1 MEQET
6 IIAVG
11 TLGGACL
18 VLLILVVV
26 LFVQLASL
34 KKKVNEMQAT
44 GRMRVQKL
52 KMNPDKNHAFHNPA
66 LAPEEELSRRGYS
79 MYMGSEPDLESAK
92 PSERQ
97 MGGQLVEELTRELDH
112 RHQRQEVDNRNHRQD
127 MDNRNYRQELD
138 NRNYR
143 QDVDHRNNRQ
153 STAPPFLLQS
163 IEENKKKTRSMFNPV
178 SNGRQSDTNP
188 NFIY

>member
-1 MEQET
+1 MDTYT

-18 VLLILVVV
+18 VLLVLVVV
-26 LFVQLASL
+26 LFVQVASL

-66 LAPEEELSRRGYS
+66 LVPEEELSRRGYS
-79 MYMGSEPDLESAK
+79 MYMGSEPDLDIAR

-97 MGGQLVEELTRELDH
+97 TGGQFVEELTRELDH
-112 RHQRQEVDNRNHRQD
+112 RHQRQELDNRNHRD
-127 MDNRNYRQELD
+127 LDSRNYRHDMD

-143 QDVDHRNNRQ
+143 QDVDKHHRQ
-153 STAPPFLLQS
+153 TTAPPFLLQS
-163 IEENKKKTRSMFNPV
+163 IEENKKKTRNMFNPV